1 MSDER
6 ESSSTLDDKYIP
18 TDTDGIA
25 MDWDGNYAKI
35 PGLLYEINKHC
46 IRKGILQPFLKH
58 GVSLAY
64 NGRTAV
70 PSIRSVPFVQGLL
83 PDGHLAVPIVYSLTN
98 LLPETI
104 DERVAQAQ
112 LGRTARG
119 ETAYDFTTVTASID
133 FPVNLM
139 AIEQDNSKLF
149 KVLEHVFGHADE
161 SASLL
166 DAASGSGMA
175 LARELHRLAALA
187 TPADLAVITAH
198 FDSV

>member
-1 MSDER
+1 
-6 ESSSTLDDKYIP
+6 
-18 TDTDGIA
+18 
-25 MDWDGNYAKI
+25 
-35 PGLLYEINKHC
+35 
-46 IRKGILQPFLKH
+46 
-58 GVSLAY
+58 
-64 NGRTAV
+64 
-70 PSIRSVPFVQGLL
+70 
-83 PDGHLAVPIVYSLTN
+83 
-98 LLPETI
+98 
-104 DERVAQAQ
+104 
-112 LGRTARG
+112 
-119 ETAYDFTTVTASID
+119 
-133 FPVNLM
+133 M